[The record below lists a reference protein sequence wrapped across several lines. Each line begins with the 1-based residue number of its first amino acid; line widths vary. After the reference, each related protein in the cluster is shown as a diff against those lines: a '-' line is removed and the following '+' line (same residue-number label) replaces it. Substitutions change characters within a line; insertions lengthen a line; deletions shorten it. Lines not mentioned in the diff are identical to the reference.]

1 MQKGTKWTPIW
12 TPQNFI
18 LYNKTLIH
26 YLFELISNILLSH
39 IFNANYKDMYASA

>member
-1 MQKGTKWTPIW
+1 MQNDTIW

-18 LYNKTLIH
+18 LYNKTLIY

-39 IFNANYKDMYASA
+39 IFNANYKDKYVSS